1 MYICWT
7 PRGRPNRPILFRLEP
22 ALVEEVKQFTDNV
35 TGAAEEGLAWW
46 LKRAK
51 RQQAAAD
58 IPWPS
63 ISRRRLCARLPPG
76 EPGEGKGPHERSR
89 RPHRFPR

>member
-35 TGAAEEGLAWW
+35 TGAVEEGLARW

-51 RQQAAAD
+51 RQ
-58 IPWPS
+58 
-63 ISRRRLCARLPPG
+63 
-76 EPGEGKGPHERSR
+76 
-89 RPHRFPR
+89 